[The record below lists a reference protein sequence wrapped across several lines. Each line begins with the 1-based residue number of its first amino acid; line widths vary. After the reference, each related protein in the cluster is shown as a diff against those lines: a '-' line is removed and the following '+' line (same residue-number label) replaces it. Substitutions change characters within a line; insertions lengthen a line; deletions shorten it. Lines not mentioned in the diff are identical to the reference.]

1 MEIYFDDLEKE
12 IDALAYKIIA
22 MRQPMANDLRTVVSA
37 LSIANDLERMGDHAT
52 NIAKRVANVK
62 VSMPSHSISMI
73 VKMGDDVQIMM
84 SEGVLSLEGK
94 RASCREDNAGEVRC
108 AERVS
113 GEFKRSFSLPDT
125 ADPNGITANYRNGVL
140 KITITKEEKTAPKRI
155 KIKAL

>member
-1 MEIYFDDLEKE
+1 MNIVSRDIYRPWSAINNGEIHRLFDVALPPRRTKASWTPAVDIEEQEGHFVITADLPG
-12 IDALAYKIIA
+12 IDI
-22 MRQPMANDLRTVVSA
+22 
-37 LSIANDLERMGDHAT
+37 
-52 NIAKRVANVK
+52 
-62 VSMPSHSISMI
+62 
-73 VKMGDDVQIMM
+73 DDVQIMM

-94 RASCREDNAGEVRC
+94 RASCPEDNAGEVRC

-113 GEFKRSFSLPDT
+113 GEFKRRFSLPDT

>member
-1 MEIYFDDLEKE
+1 MNIVSRDIYRPWSAINNGEIHRLFDVALPPRRTKASWMPAVDIEEQEGHFAITADLPG
-12 IDALAYKIIA
+12 IDI
-22 MRQPMANDLRTVVSA
+22 
-37 LSIANDLERMGDHAT
+37 
-52 NIAKRVANVK
+52 
-62 VSMPSHSISMI
+62 
-73 VKMGDDVQIMM
+73 DDVQIMM